1 MNVSN
6 SGHVEGS
13 ERRQRILL
21 PDMLD
26 EYVDE
31 DNPVRFIDAFV
42 DRAQPEEDSDS
53 SIPSQA
59 RLEDRRTSPADLL
72 RLYVYGYL
80 NQIRSSRKLER
91 ECRRNLELVW
101 LMKKLTSGL
110 QDHIRFSEEDSVT
123 RSSQSSRNS
132 SFFAR
137 ALNLFGLRR
146 VGIRRE

>member
-42 DRAQPEEDSDS
+42 DKSQPEESDS

-59 RLEDRRTSPADLL
+59 RLEDRRTTP
-72 RLYVYGYL
+72 
-80 NQIRSSRKLER
+80 QIFSSY
-91 ECRRNLELVW
+91 
-101 LMKKLTSGL
+101 TSM
-110 QDHIRFSEEDSVT
+110 DT
-123 RSSQSSRNS
+123 
-132 SFFAR
+132 
-137 ALNLFGLRR
+137 
-146 VGIRRE
+146 